1 MFSATSVFN
10 PKSFN
15 PAASLKQE
23 PSMHSLMQGPSGEI
37 LSTMGDNKQ
46 QVAFSP
52 RGLPQQKSIMQ
63 FDLMETSI
71 QKISLESKNHRENS
85 PNGTIED
92 NLLQKSIEGLSQKR
106 GSLEMHQVR
115 LEPPMSLEQSR
126 KLRLQQQLSSSGSSS
141 IARQLLVCQFFS

>member
-23 PSMHSLMQGPSGEI
+23 PSMHSLMQGPSVEI
-37 LSTMGDNKQ
+37 ISTMGDNKH
-46 QVAFSP
+46 QVTFSP

-71 QKISLESKNHRENS
+71 QKISLDSKNQRDNS
-85 PNGTIED
+85 PNGTIDD
-92 NLLQKSIEGLSQKR
+92 NLL
-106 GSLEMHQVR
+106 
-115 LEPPMSLEQSR
+115 
-126 KLRLQQQLSSSGSSS
+126 
-141 IARQLLVCQFFS
+141 